1 MPLVRE
7 SSDERQNRRVDANAR
22 PVTPHVA
29 SERPETN
36 AEAPASAREARTYD
50 LSPPYVVLNG
60 LTFRAGDN
68 TIRIADAEGPDR
80 HAVCLDRA
88 GVLWACGLRARAAF
102 NNLIG
107 HRPLR
112 CERTDVGAAG
122 EIIAKCVVDGR
133 DVASALTAGGWARP
147 LPASARAYDEE
158 AREAERAGHGLW
170 NGNWRMREQPAVTI
184 RR

>member
-1 MPLVRE
+1 VPLVRE
-7 SSDERQNRRVDANAR
+7 SSDQRENRRVANAR
-22 PVTPHVA
+22 HATPHDA
-29 SERPETN
+29 SERSETK
-36 AEAPASAREARTYD
+36 AEAPASARREAQTYD
-50 LSPPYVVLNG
+50 FSPPYVVLDG

-107 HRPLR
+107 HRPLL
-112 CERTDVGAAG
+112 CVRTDVGAAG
-122 EIIAKCVVDGR
+122 DIIAKCLVDGR
-133 DVASALTAGGWARP
+133 DVASALIAGGWARP
-147 LPASARAYDEE
+147 LPASARAYGEE

-170 NGNWRMREQPAVTI
+170 NGNWRMREQPAVTT